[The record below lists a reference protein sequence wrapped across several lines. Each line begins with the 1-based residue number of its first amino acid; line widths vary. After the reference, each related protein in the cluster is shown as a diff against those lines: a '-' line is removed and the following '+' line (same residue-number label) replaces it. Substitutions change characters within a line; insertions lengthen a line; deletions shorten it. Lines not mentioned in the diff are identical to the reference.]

1 MKQLFYLS
9 LAFLAVT
16 GCRKI
21 ETDGEKEIF
30 VVTKEVV
37 PAGIV
42 SNTVT
47 LSGKITKDT
56 TLLAKDV
63 NYLSGIVYITKG
75 VTLTVEAGAKVQG
88 KAGTDVAALVIC
100 RGAKLI
106 AKGTADKPIVFTSSS
121 LNPQSGD
128 WGGIVLLGTATVNQ
142 SLTWK
147 GVATKGLTSVEGGIN
162 DTEVGYGLAGSG
174 DAAYPTPND
183 ADNSGI
189 LQFVRIE
196 YAGYAYQPDNELNSL
211 TMAGVGN
218 GTTIDH
224 IQVTYAKDDAYE
236 WFGGTVNCKYLIA
249 YKTQDD
255 DFDTD
260 FGYSG
265 NVQFGIALRDSAIAD
280 ISNSEAF
287 ESDNDGNGSDFT
299 PKTTAVFSNMTAI
312 GPRIHPVYGKGN
324 TLFYAGAQIR
334 RNSGIS
340 IQNSII
346 AGWPRGITI
355 DESKVTTNGSTYK
368 NLQDSIIRLKNVTLA
383 GNGIDLLYVGK
394 TGASTNKTDADV
406 YAIFSNAA
414 YGNTILGSASPDI
427 LKIIQP
433 FNYTNPDF
441 TPYASAGP
449 GTSGNLSAT
458 YGTLGLNTSLDYKS
472 NGSFTDAKLQD
483 AFFDKTATFRGAVA
497 TSGPN
502 QTWWKGWTVWK

>member
-9 LAFLAVT
+9 LAFLAIT

-21 ETDGEKEIF
+21 EMDGEKEIF
-30 VVTKEVV
+30 VVTKEVAPV
-37 PAGIV
+37 GVV
-42 SNTVT
+42 SKTIT

-56 TLLAKDV
+56 TLYAKDV

-88 KAGTDVAALVIC
+88 KSSGAEVASLVIC
-100 RGAKLI
+100 RGAKI
-106 AKGTADKPIVFTSSS
+106 VAKGTAEAPIVFTSAA

-128 WGGIVLLGTATVNQ
+128 WGGVVILGSATVNQ

-147 GVATKGLTSVEGGIN
+147 GAAVKGLTSVEGGIN
-162 DTEVGYGLAGSG
+162 DSEVGYGLAGSG
-174 DAAYPTPND
+174 DAAFPTAND

-189 LQFVRIE
+189 LQYARIE

-224 IQVTYAKDDAYE
+224 IQVTYAKDDAFE

-260 FGYSG
+260 FGYAG
-265 NVQFGIALRDSAIAD
+265 KVQFGIVLRDSAIAD
-280 ISNSEAF
+280 ISQSEAF

-299 PKTTAVFSNMTAI
+299 PKTTAVFSNITAI
-312 GPRIHPVYGKGN
+312 GPRINPTTGKGN
-324 TLFYAGAQIR
+324 TLFRGAVHIR

-340 IQNSII
+340 IQNAIF
-346 AGWPRGITI
+346 AGWPVGIEI
-355 DESKVTTNGSTYK
+355 DDSKVTTNGSTYK
-368 NLQDSIIRLKNVTLA
+368 NLVDSVIRLKNITLA
-383 GNGIDLLYVGK
+383 GNTVNLKYSPK
-394 TGASTNKTDADV
+394 TGGTSYTTEVTNIFNSASN
-406 YAIFSNAA
+406 
-414 YGNTILGSASPDI
+414 GNTILTLSTPDI
-427 LKIIQP
+427 LKLIQP

-441 TPYASAGP
+441 TPYAS
-449 GTSGNLSAT
+449 SGSFSSSI
-458 YGTLGLNTSLDYKS
+458 GSLGVADHLNYTK
-472 NGSFTDAKLQD
+472 NGSFTDSKLQD
-483 AFFDKTATFRGAVA
+483 PFFEKVTFRGAVA
-497 TSGPN
+497 ANGVN

>member
-9 LAFLAVT
+9 LAFLAIT

-30 VVTKEVV
+30 VVTKEVAPLGV
-37 PAGIV
+37 V
-42 SNTVT
+42 SNTIT

-56 TLLAKDV
+56 TLFAKDV
-63 NYLSGIVYITKG
+63 NYLSGVVYVTKG
-75 VTLTVEAGAKVQG
+75 VTVTVQEGAKVMG
-88 KAGTDVAALVIC
+88 KSGADVAALVIC
-100 RGAKLI
+100 RGAKLV
-106 AKGTADKPIVFTSSS
+106 AKGTADKPIVFTSASA
-121 LNPQSGD
+121 NPASGD

-142 SLTWK
+142 SYTWK
-147 GVATKGLTSVEGGIN
+147 GTSYKGLTSVEGGVN
-162 DTEVGYGLAGSG
+162 DATVGYGLAGSG
-174 DAAYPTPND
+174 DPDFPNGND

-189 LQFVRIE
+189 LQYVRIE

-260 FGYSG
+260 YGYSG
-265 NVQFGIALRDSAIAD
+265 NVQFGIALRDSVIAD

-299 PKTTAVFSNMTAI
+299 PRTTAVFSNMTAI
-312 GPRIHPVYGKGN
+312 GPRINPVYGKGN
-324 TLFYAGAQIR
+324 SLFYAGAQIR

-368 NLQDSIIRLKNVTLA
+368 NLVDSVIRLKNVTLA
-383 GNGIDLLYVGK
+383 GNTVDLEYVGK
-394 TGASTNKTDADV
+394 KIATDKTTADV
-406 YAIFSNAA
+406 LALFSTDSYN
-414 YGNTILGSASPDI
+414 NTILSSADANI
-427 LKIIQP
+427 MKLIQP

-449 GTSGNLSAT
+449 ATSGNLAAS

-472 NGSFTDAKLQD
+472 NGDFKDSKLQN

-497 TSGPN
+497 PSGVN